1 MKIKFTL
8 PAFTALLL
16 ASSCGFAQAPA
27 EGVPKDYPLKKCV
40 ISGETLGEHG
50 KPVKVTSAG
59 TDVYLLQILCER
71 FQQRCGEIRQNG
83 QGRRS
88 PKIGASFSASAAR
101 DLGLGRFFYGFSW
114 AFILWKIANI
124 TMYWFDEKYA

>member
-50 KPVKVTSAG
+50 KPVKVTSAA
-59 TDVYLLQILCER
+59 TDVYLCCKSCVKDFNKDAEK
-71 FQQRCGEIRQNG
+71 FV
-83 QGRRS
+83 
-88 PKIGASFSASAAR
+88 KMVKDGAPQ
-101 DLGLGRFFYGFSW
+101 
-114 AFILWKIANI
+114 K
-124 TMYWFDEKYA
+124 